1 MQLRARTA
9 KAIGLILAFP
19 VLVAYQL
26 ALLSLD
32 APKGLIILFALMA
45 WFVGPVLLVV
55 GVVLLWPRGRWT
67 FLPSTGPGWLALW
80 LLCGFAAF
88 FFVFGVVLALQLGPD
103 DPERFFS
110 NLYAAIPLM
119 LAGACAVG
127 AGIVAGYAVFFRHER
142 SLLVVGMLVFGAI
155 VAIFTA
161 GEIGGHEEPGGS
173 DGRRTPTSRPPT
185 AVTSTA
191 TAGATTAGAT
201 TTPQPTPMANSHSNL
216 SVEQVAPDEVRV
228 SFDYAYNHDP
238 GGVTITAITVSPLGA
253 TGKPLPGFEP
263 VVRPISKGSG
273 HMDVTLTFTPEQLA
287 AVQAIS
293 VCFTAPGEPDLGCA
307 VKEYAP

>member
-32 APKGLIILFALMA
+32 APRGLIILFALLA

-80 LLCGFAAF
+80 LLCGFASF

-110 NLYAAIPLM
+110 NLYAAIPLL

-173 DGRRTPTSRPPT
+173 NGRRRATPAASPT
-185 AVTSTA
+185 AVQPSPVATSTPAA
-191 TAGATTAGAT
+191 TPA
-201 TTPQPTPMANSHSNL
+201 ANSHSNL
-216 SVEQVAPDEVRV
+216 SVEEVAPGEVRV

-238 GGVTITAITVSPLGA
+238 GGITITATTVSPLAA
-253 TGKPLPGFEP
+253 TGKPLPGYEP
-263 VVRPISKGSG
+263 VVRPINKGSG
-273 HMDVTLTFTPEQLA
+273 HMDVTLTFTAEQLA
-287 AVQAIS
+287 EVRAFS

-307 VKEYAP
+307 VKEYVP

>member
-32 APKGLIILFALMA
+32 APRGLIILFALLA
-45 WFVGPVLLVV
+45 WFVGPVLLAV

-67 FLPSTGPGWLALW
+67 FLPSTGPGWVALW

-110 NLYAAIPLM
+110 NLYAAIPLL

-142 SLLVVGMLVFGAI
+142 SLPVVGMLVFGAI
-155 VAIFTA
+155 VALFA
-161 GEIGGHEEPGGS
+161 VGEIGGHDEPGGPR
-173 DGRRTPTSRPPT
+173 GGRTPVPRP
-185 AVTSTA
+185 AATA
-191 TAGATTAGAT
+191 TDTVAPGAT
-201 TTPQPTPMANSHSNL
+201 TTPQPTPLANSHTNL
-216 SVEQVAPDEVRV
+216 SVEEVAPGEVRV
-228 SFDYAYNHDP
+228 TFNYAYNHDP
-238 GGVTITAITVSPLGA
+238 AGVTITAITVSPLGA
-253 TGKPLPGFEP
+253 NGKPLSGYEP
-263 VVRPISKGSG
+263 VVQSIGKGSG
-273 HMDVTLTFTPEQLA
+273 HVDVTLTFTAEQLA
-287 AVQAIS
+287 EVRAFS

-307 VKEYAP
+307 VKEYGP